1 MPKVFE
7 KEFQEQENIKNELEY
22 KTIEK
27 SNLNEKK
34 DGENQD
40 NLESDKQLKFSKK
53 NVIRV
58 NGLSGLYF
66 ARGNVFLLTEYLQ
79 STKIC
84 AESMEH
90 FNFNNVPIVYISF

>member
-1 MPKVFE
+1 MFE

-34 DGENQD
+34 DDENQD
-40 NLESDKQLKFSKK
+40 NLESDKQSKFSKK
-53 NVIRV
+53 NLIRV

-66 ARGNVFLLTEYLQ
+66 ARGNIFLLTG
-79 STKIC
+79 
-84 AESMEH
+84 
-90 FNFNNVPIVYISF
+90 

>member
-1 MPKVFE
+1 MFE

-34 DGENQD
+34 DDENQD
-40 NLESDKQLKFSKK
+40 NLESDKQLEFCKK
-53 NVIRV
+53 NLIRV

-66 ARGNVFLLTEYLQ
+66 ARGNIFLLTG
-79 STKIC
+79 
-84 AESMEH
+84 
-90 FNFNNVPIVYISF
+90 